1 MDGDPFEMPPIA
13 RRTLH
18 GEVLSRVRDMIIE
31 GRLAPGARINE
42 GLIGSQLGVSRTPMR
57 EAIKSLVSEGLVDI
71 LPAKGAV
78 VRQLSEQDLADTLEA
93 LKLLEQDAGRLACIR
108 ASDETLAAIHAL
120 HDRMLELYAN
130 QQRLDYFKVNQA
142 IHTAIVEASG
152 NRILLELHGTLQA
165 RVKRVRFIGNG
176 SPEKWAAAVGEHEQM
191 MEALRQRDGEAL
203 AEVLGR
209 HMDGA
214 FERVRYLLFDT
225 GGASETVRL
234 G

>member
-1 MDGDPFEMPPIA
+1 
-13 RRTLH
+13 LH
-18 GEVLSRVRDMIIE
+18 NEVLTRVRDMIIE

-42 GLIGSQLGVSRTPMR
+42 GLIGAQLGVSRTPLR

-78 VRQLSEQDLADTLEA
+78 VRSLSEQDLADTLET
-93 LKLLEQDAGRLACIR
+93 LKLLEQNAGQLACAR
-108 ASDETLAAIHAL
+108 ASDETLAAIQAL
-120 HDRMLELYAN
+120 HDRMLELYTSR
-130 QQRLDYFKVNQA
+130 QRLDYFKVNQA

-176 SPEKWAAAVGEHEQM
+176 EPEKWAAAVSEHEDM
-191 MEALRQRDGEAL
+191 MRALKRRDGDAL

-209 HMDGA
+209 HMDAA
-214 FERVRYLLFDT
+214 FDRVRYLLFDKQ
-225 GGASETVRL
+225 AAK
-234 G
+234 